1 MKQNI
6 ILKKMKQN
14 IILKMMK
21 HNIFSKTMK
30 QNIIFKIMKQNI
42 ILKIKK
48 HNIISKIIIQKTENL
63 NNLIG
68 ETEEPNKPV
77 KKLDDKTNKKS
88 KGVRN

>member
-1 MKQNI
+1 
-6 ILKKMKQN
+6 
-14 IILKMMK
+14 
-21 HNIFSKTMK
+21 
-30 QNIIFKIMKQNI
+30 MKQNI

-48 HNIISKIIIQKTENL
+48 HIIISKIIIQKTEIL

-68 ETEEPNKPV
+68 ETEEPNKTV